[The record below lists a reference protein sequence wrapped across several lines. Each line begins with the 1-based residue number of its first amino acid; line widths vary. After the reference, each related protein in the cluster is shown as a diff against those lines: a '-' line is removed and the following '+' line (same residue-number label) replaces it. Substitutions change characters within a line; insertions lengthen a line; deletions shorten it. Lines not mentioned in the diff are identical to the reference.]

1 MNSTFAIVPTQP
13 NPTQTTGQPNR
24 WTIVRR
30 LRVRWPTYLPRSKI
44 QSFGGCAAVHQP
56 PQNSQWPGSSGYRS
70 GGREACNWSMGR
82 YDVYVSGV
90 RVIALSSNLVA
101 NDARD
106 LQQNQSSTT
115 ATTTVPA
122 IRQRSAPGSQGRPSD
137 RGRAGG

>member
-13 NPTQTTGQPNR
+13 NATQTTGQPKP

-56 PQNSQWPGSSGYRS
+56 PRNSQWPGSSGYRS

-122 IRQRSAPGSQGRPSD
+122 IRQRSAPDSASD